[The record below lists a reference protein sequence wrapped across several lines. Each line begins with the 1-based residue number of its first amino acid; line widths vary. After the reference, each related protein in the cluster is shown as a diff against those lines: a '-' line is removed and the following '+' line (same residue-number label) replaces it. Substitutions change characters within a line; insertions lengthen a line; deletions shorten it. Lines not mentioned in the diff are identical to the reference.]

1 MCGLLA
7 SRTLTIW
14 YTVLSTGHRAF
25 EMQASKTIARRRHPP
40 PDVLRRSAVACNR
53 CRSRKT
59 KCAGNPPYPCAACRE
74 IGHACV
80 YSESEKRVSVPESYL
95 VELQAQARASRRSHG
110 QDGDPSAAETPVTD
124 VEWGFTGTDNW
135 VMGRSGQ
142 YHYMG
147 NSSSTYIANRL
158 NPTAET
164 LAWHMY
170 PHYEDTSWLRRSVN
184 PEIPQ
189 LPPYDLAK
197 RLYRAQHAYIGTI
210 FSFLRDEDFYQRLK
224 RMYARPPDP
233 SDREDC
239 LIYCQILLVFAFGQM
254 YSVNQ
259 WIGNEGPP
267 GFVYFKHALKFLP
280 DVHEDGSILFVE
292 VLSYVAYYN
301 QTINRRDAA
310 YLYIGIALRMAIAL
324 GLHQEVSDQEI
335 DDFTREHRRR
345 VWWSTYSM
353 DRLLCVTSGHPISIQ
368 DDDID
373 VLPPSPIAGENSRTA
388 AILARYTQLSRI
400 QGIVGEEIYRK
411 KQKSGT
417 SLSASV
423 QNIMKTLSDWFDEL
437 PPDVRLDPSDL
448 EKAVNREAVS
458 TYLHYYHCINMTA
471 RPLLLYAVQKQMAA
485 NAQRSNS
492 TARWEDGL
500 PLEIVNIIDTAIAA
514 ARSSAFILNAAS
526 KYNLV
531 ATYGF
536 IDGEQAFSAALLLV
550 MVNIAFP
557 YKEMDASA
565 MDTALHVLQSMAEKG
580 NKYIRAC
587 HSLLTKIRAMIK
599 PKDLSD
605 VPDVESHGPAQI
617 LYQLQNDAFSQA
629 STTTVG
635 STSNQNPAFNLDPEG
650 DPGLWAEVLGSIGI
664 DMDRQWIET
673 ALLREEGLDT
683 THNMP

>member
-1 MCGLLA
+1 
-7 SRTLTIW
+7 
-14 YTVLSTGHRAF
+14 
-25 EMQASKTIARRRHPP
+25 MQASKAIARRRQPP

-53 CRSRKT
+53 CRGRKT

-74 IGHACV
+74 VGHSCV
-80 YSESEKRVSVPESYL
+80 YSESEKRVTVPESYL
-95 VELQAQARASRRSHG
+95 VELQARASRRNHD
-110 QDGDPSAAETPVTD
+110 QDVETSSPETPMTD

-170 PHYEDTSWLRRSVN
+170 PHYEDTSWLRRSVD
-184 PEIPQ
+184 PEAPQ

-233 SDREDC
+233 RDREDC
-239 LIYCQILLVFAFGQM
+239 LIYCQMLLVFAFGQM

-259 WIGNEGPP
+259 WIGNDGPP

-292 VLSYVAYYN
+292 VLSYVAYYM
-301 QTINRRDAA
+301 QTLNRRDAA
-310 YLYIGIALRMAIAL
+310 YLYIGIALRMAITL

-335 DDFTREHRRR
+335 SSFAREHRRR

-353 DRLLCVTSGHPISIQ
+353 ERLLCVTSGHPISIQ
-368 DDDID
+368 DEDID
-373 VLPPSPIAGENSRTA
+373 VLPPSPIGGEDGRTA
-388 AILARYTQLSRI
+388 AILACYTQLSRI

-423 QNIMKTLSDWFDEL
+423 QKIMKSLSDWFDQL
-437 PPDVRLDPSDL
+437 PPDVRLDLSDL
-448 EKAVNREAVS
+448 ENSISREVVS

-471 RPLLLYAVQKQMAA
+471 RPLLLYAVQRQMAA
-485 NAQRSNS
+485 NAQRSS
-492 TARWEDGL
+492 MAVRWEDGL
-500 PLEIVNIIDTAIAA
+500 SPDIVNIIDTAISA
-514 ARSSAFILNAAS
+514 ARSSAFILNAAA

-565 MDTALHVLQSMAEKG
+565 MDMALLVLQSMAEKG

-587 HSLLTKIRAMIK
+587 HSLLTKIRATIR
-599 PKDLSD
+599 PRDIPSVTEID
-605 VPDVESHGPAQI
+605 SRGPAQI
-617 LYQLQNDAFSQA
+617 LYQLQNDAFSQS
-629 STTTVG
+629 STIAVG
-635 STSNQNPAFNLDPEG
+635 STSDQNSAFNLDPEG

-673 ALLREEGLDT
+673 ALLREEGLDAT
-683 THNMP
+683 NNIP